1 MNRERANIKYWLSG
15 VRNAFVMNLRDDKS
29 AKEER
34 YDVISYKNKNINNQ
48 TVLY

>member
-1 MNRERANIKYWLSG
+1 MCERANIKYWLSG
-15 VRNAFVMNLRDDKS
+15 VRNAFVMSLWDDKS

-34 YDVISYKNKNINNQ
+34 YDVISCKRRSNQ